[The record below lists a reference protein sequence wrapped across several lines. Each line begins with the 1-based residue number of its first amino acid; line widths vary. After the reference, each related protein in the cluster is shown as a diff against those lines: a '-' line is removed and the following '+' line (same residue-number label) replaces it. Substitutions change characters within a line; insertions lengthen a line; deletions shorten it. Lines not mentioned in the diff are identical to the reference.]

1 MGNNRAK
8 YQPFQSKL
16 SQRLPEASSIKSAL
30 HVYGT
35 LSSKKKSENLH
46 HREHSAYRTTPMV
59 IEDSSSA
66 NRSYLIRK
74 QKELDKDGEL
84 ISNRVNKLRLIEKK
98 MLKKIDK
105 TR

>member
-1 MGNNRAK
+1 M
-8 YQPFQSKL
+8 
-16 SQRLPEASSIKSAL
+16 

-35 LSSKKKSENLH
+35 LSNKKKSSLH
-46 HREHSAYRTTPMV
+46 SHQREHSAYKTTPMV
-59 IEDSSSA
+59 LEDSDSA
-66 NRSYLIRK
+66 NRSYLMRK